1 MEHSK
6 TSAPLALA
14 LRRQRIRVL
23 RRRVVAVAVTAFVIA
38 WAAIFGQ
45 LASGHDPALTH
56 NSQAKTS
63 TKTTKAKTSDST
75 SGSGSTSSSTSTSGS
90 TSTPQVSTT
99 PAQPQQQ
106 PAPVTT
112 RQS

>member
-6 TSAPLALA
+6 NSAPLT

-63 TKTTKAKTSDST
+63 TKTAKAKTSDST
-75 SGSGSTSSSTSTSGS
+75 SGSSSTSSTSTSPS

>member
-6 TSAPLALA
+6 TSAPLA

-75 SGSGSTSSSTSTSGS
+75 SGSSSTSSTSTSPS
-90 TSTPQVSTT
+90 TSTPQVSST

>member
-63 TKTTKAKTSDST
+63 TKTAKAKTSDST
-75 SGSGSTSSSTSTSGS
+75 SGSSSTSSTSTSPS